1 MPGHVP
7 ELEDT
12 MDPKMMNAPASTSTA
27 HFIPQPPNL
36 PFSAEDSSD
45 AIALRAAISTLQY
58 QKQKAQGDL
67 KTLESMKKLALDDP
81 EHFTAEL
88 KAGRLR
94 EERPKTL
101 SSMRPYVEGEED
113 SSDDDEDEDDEPA
126 VLGAERE
133 DDEGVVLQ
141 KKKSQSPPLRVE
153 IPDSQPSQASTT
165 VDADKPTKFPKIP
178 GAQEVIRTP
187 YINWAKYGVVGA
199 PLDSIHAQQQ
209 RWPGTTNF
217 SHSKGREH
225 TIAAPYS
232 PFLDELEDRRDDSRR
247 DSGPQP
253 SLTGTISEH
262 VMSTRSRN

>member
-1 MPGHVP
+1 MNA
-7 ELEDT
+7 
-12 MDPKMMNAPASTSTA
+12 MNAPSSTA
-27 HFIPQPPNL
+27 QFIPQPPNL
-36 PFSAEDSSD
+36 PFSGEDSSD

-67 KTLESMKKLALDDP
+67 KTLESLKHLALNDP

-94 EERPKTL
+94 EVKPKVMNSL
-101 SSMRPYVEGEED
+101 RAYVEGEVEED
-113 SSDDDEDEDDEPA
+113 SEEDSEEDEPA
-126 VLGAERE
+126 VLGAQRE
-133 DDEGVVLQ
+133 DEDRSTVE
-141 KKKSQSPPLRVE
+141 KKSHSPPPRTE
-153 IPDSQPSQASTT
+153 IPDSQPSQTSTLPSKST
-165 VDADKPTKFPKIP
+165 TKFPKIP
-178 GAQEVIRTP
+178 GPQEVIRTP

-209 RWPGTTNF
+209 RWPGTANFTNT
-217 SHSKGREH
+217 KGREH
-225 TIAAPYS
+225 TVAAPYS
-232 PFLDELEDRRDDSRR
+232 PFHDELEDRGGDRQDDSRR